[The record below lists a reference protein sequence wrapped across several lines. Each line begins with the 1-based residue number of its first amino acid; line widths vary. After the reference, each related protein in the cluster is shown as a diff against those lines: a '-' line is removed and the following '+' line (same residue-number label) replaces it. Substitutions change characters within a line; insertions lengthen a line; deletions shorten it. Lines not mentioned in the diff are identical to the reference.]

1 MRLGVDLD
9 GVVYDFDKVARDTF
23 LTRSLPEPL
32 TESQRYKL
40 HRPALGWDGL
50 GETVGKKNW
59 GWLWENAAD
68 LKIFDRL
75 APVAGAIEAL
85 RELIQDHDVYM
96 VTTRP
101 KGVED
106 QTYRWLAAYNLKP
119 KGVIHAQSKDRV
131 AFALDLNVVVDDG
144 PANLKQYLLRS
155 RGTLHG
161 VRIYGVKAPW
171 NERSGIETSYY
182 RFRWVNSL
190 QDVVDDLR
198 VQNAA

>member
-1 MRLGVDLD
+1 MHLGIDLD
-9 GVVYDFDKVARDTF
+9 GVVYDFDKIARDTF

-59 GWLWENAAD
+59 GWLWENAPD

-75 APVAGAIEAL
+75 APIPGAVEAM
-85 RELIQDHDVYM
+85 RELIEGHYVW
-96 VTTRP
+96 VLTSRP

-119 KGVIHAQSKDRV
+119 RGVIHTSSKY
-131 AFALDLNVVVDDG
+131 ALVQGFHLDVVVDDS
-144 PANLKQYLLRS
+144 PEQLRQYLMRT
-155 RGTLHG
+155 RGQLKG
-161 VRIYGVKAPW
+161 LRIYGVKAPW

-182 RFRWVNSL
+182 RFAWVDHL
-190 QDVVDDLR
+190 RDVAEDVREL
-198 VQNAA
+198 AA

>member
-1 MRLGVDLD
+1 MRLGIDLD

-50 GETVGKKNW
+50 GETVGKANW
-59 GWLWENAAD
+59 GWLWQNAQD

-75 APVAGAIEAL
+75 APIPGAIEAL
-85 RELIQDHDVYM
+85 RELIQEHDVYM

-106 QTYRWLAAYNLKP
+106 QTYRFLAAYSLRP
-119 KGVIHAQSKDRV
+119 KGVFHSSDKSQIAK
-131 AFALDLNVVVDDG
+131 ALSLAVVVDDG
-144 PANLKQYLLRS
+144 PENLKNYLLRT
-155 RGTLHG
+155 RGALKG
-161 VRIYGVKAPW
+161 IRIYGVKAPW

-182 RFRWVNSL
+182 RFQWVDHL
-190 QDVVDDLR
+190 RDVLDDVREL
-198 VQNAA
+198 AA